1 MSMSATAIRLESRGL
16 LAVSGE
22 DRVEFLQGIVTNDV
36 RRLGPERALYAALL
50 TPQGKYLFDFFMIAE
65 GERILLDCEAAR
77 REDLVRRLMLYRL
90 RARVEIT
97 DLSAQRHVWAILDGE
112 PDGLPAEAGAAQRLA
127 GGTVYRDPRTAAI
140 GWRAVLPADVMP
152 AYPLG
157 GSSQY
162 EARRIAL
169 GLADGSRDLEVEKT
183 LALEAN
189 LDLLGAI
196 DFDKGCYVGQEITA
210 RTKHRGKVRKRLLPI
225 EVAGSEAP
233 ARGMAV
239 MAGETRVGEIRSVR
253 GTSAIALMRLEDIA
267 AAPALALEGDGPPVR
282 IRRPEWT
289 KDLAP
294 LDEIDPEA

>member
-1 MSMSATAIRLESRGL
+1 MSATAIRLESRGVI
-16 LAVSGE
+16 AVSGE
-22 DRVEFLQGIVTNDV
+22 QRVEFLQGIVTNDMGK
-36 RRLGPERALYAALL
+36 LGPERALYAALL

-77 REDLVRRLMLYRL
+77 RDDLMRRLMLYRL

-97 DLSAQRHVWAILDGE
+97 DVTSGQAVWAVLDAD
-112 PDGLPAEAGAAQRLA
+112 PAALPAEAGAAQRLA
-127 GGTVYRDPRTAAI
+127 GGIVYRDPRTAAI
-140 GWRAVLPADVMP
+140 GWRAVLPADVVP
-152 AYPLG
+152 AYPAG
-157 GSSQY
+157 GIASY
-162 EARRIAL
+162 ETRRIAL

-233 ARGMAV
+233 VRGMAV
-239 MAGETRVGEIRSVR
+239 MAGDKRVGEIRSVR
-253 GTSAIALMRLEDIA
+253 GTSAIALMRLEDVA
-267 AAPALALEGDGPPVR
+267 AAPALSLEKDGRPVR
-282 IRRPEWT
+282 IRRPDWT
-289 KDLAP
+289 RGLAP
-294 LDEIDPEA
+294 LDEIGPAA